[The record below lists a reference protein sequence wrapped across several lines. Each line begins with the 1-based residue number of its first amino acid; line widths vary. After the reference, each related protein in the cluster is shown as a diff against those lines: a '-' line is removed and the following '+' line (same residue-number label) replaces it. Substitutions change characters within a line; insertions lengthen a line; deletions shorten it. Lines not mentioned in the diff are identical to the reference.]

1 MNYSTP
7 QYSQFVADSSQD
19 VRTAFIRKVY
29 TLLFGSILTTVI
41 AGVVASG
48 FTQTL
53 LPLMPIIGIAT
64 FVCMLGLVFTKQIP
78 GVNAALFFLFA
89 VLQGVIL
96 GPYLAYLEAR
106 LPGVPAEAAWLTVSV
121 FGALTLYVFASKKDF
136 SFMGGFLTVAVIGL
150 IVASIVMF
158 FVHAAWLT
166 TAYCVVGV
174 LIFAGF
180 VLFDTS
186 QIMLRLQPGDEMTG
200 AISLYLD
207 FLNMFML
214 ILRLLSNR
222 RD

>member
-106 LPGVPAEAAWLTVSV
+106 LPGDRARRRPRCRQAVPAL
-121 FGALTLYVFASKKDF
+121 ALGWAHPQRGVERRLS
-136 SFMGGFLTVAVIGL
+136 GG
-150 IVASIVMF
+150 
-158 FVHAAWLT
+158 
-166 TAYCVVGV
+166 
-174 LIFAGF
+174 
-180 VLFDTS
+180 
-186 QIMLRLQPGDEMTG
+186 
-200 AISLYLD
+200 
-207 FLNMFML
+207 
-214 ILRLLSNR
+214 
-222 RD
+222 